1 MNLSISIPPG
11 PSILPLLP
19 PDSLGERDEGAG
31 GHSHPHGVPVPP
43 SGAHVVPRCAARKY
57 RLAKASMGQLP
68 VPSPSCSLLPPSGPS
83 GKAVLVGD
91 PCRKERWA
99 QGTAGTVHRAV
110 APEQR
115 LPPFCDPAPGP
126 QQWKPRPWPRPLR
139 LPPCPACP
147 QAPPSSPLAS
157 GRSQGLRRAG
167 RTQPGR
173 ALTCRGWPRTST
185 LRQAEGWGWP
195 RVSPLWHPQA
205 LTMGSGCGLQLEAAA
220 AWHCARQGHRRGDA
234 DTTGCRDVEQ
244 HPVLQPPRIGTTGE
258 HSSALGWC

>member
-1 MNLSISIPPG
+1 MPTLESLSRQLVDTVVRELNERLLDGNLGERVSAGGAPEHIRPQGDPQMMPSEGHLQAQGGTPQQTPALRDTANPPCAPLPRTLVNLSISIPLG

-126 QQWKPRPWPRPLR
+126 
-139 LPPCPACP
+139 
-147 QAPPSSPLAS
+147 
-157 GRSQGLRRAG
+157 
-167 RTQPGR
+167 
-173 ALTCRGWPRTST
+173 
-185 LRQAEGWGWP
+185 
-195 RVSPLWHPQA
+195 
-205 LTMGSGCGLQLEAAA
+205 
-220 AWHCARQGHRRGDA
+220 
-234 DTTGCRDVEQ
+234 
-244 HPVLQPPRIGTTGE
+244 
-258 HSSALGWC
+258 